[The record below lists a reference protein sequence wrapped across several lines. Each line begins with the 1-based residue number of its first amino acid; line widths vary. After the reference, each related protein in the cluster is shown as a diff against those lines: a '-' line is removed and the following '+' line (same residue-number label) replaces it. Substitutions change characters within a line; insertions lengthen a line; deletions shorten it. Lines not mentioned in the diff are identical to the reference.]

1 MSVVAKLYCR
11 DGVTRC
17 QGISQIEQFLS
28 PFLGRRKPT
37 PWLSLPATA
46 GLATEIHILDLKT
59 L

>member
-1 MSVVAKLYCR
+1 MEVPDV
-11 DGVTRC
+11 